1 MLSYANERE
10 LATLIRLLGPE
21 PTNPTPPPIP
31 LADWSRR
38 YLRHYLTHPASKLHE
53 WLIAELDQLDRV
65 RGQRFAIVAPR
76 GSAKTTWISK
86 VYPLYCILH
95 ALEPYVVLISNTAA
109 QAEKNLADI
118 RHELT
123 DNRALARDYP
133 HACATGPV
141 WNNARIETANG
152 VCAEA
157 MGMGTQ
163 IRGRTFGPHRPTLIV
178 IDDLENDESVES
190 PAQREKTLDWIK
202 RAVVPMG
209 TDITNIFVL
218 GTALHRDDALQRLS
232 VTPGWKSRT
241 FRALIREPYN
251 NSLWHI
257 WRNLYN
263 DRNNPRRE
271 HDALQFYLK
280 NKTEMDRGAELLWPE
295 REPLYS
301 LMCLR
306 ASIGDA
312 AFRAEKQGN
321 PSSPR
326 SVEWPDAYFPP
337 EIWFNEWPRLKLRV
351 IALDPSKGESDVSDF
366 SAFVLLGLGEDSLL
380 YVDAS
385 LARRDTM
392 QIVEEALALA
402 AAFHPHGFIVE
413 TNQFQAML
421 KDEIDRLSRE
431 RGILL
436 PISGITSTHNKRVR
450 IRTLTPYLRDGRFRF
465 KANSPGA
472 ALLVEQLREFP
483 TGRYD
488 DGPDAL
494 QMAIELLAELCRDDS
509 SRPGAEGGA
518 EEIVRV

>member
-1 MLSYANERE
+1 M
-10 LATLIRLLGPE
+10 IRLLGSE
-21 PTNPTPPPIP
+21 PTSPTPPPIP
-31 LADWSRR
+31 LTDWARR
-38 YLRHYLTHPASKLHE
+38 YLKHYLTHPASKLHK
-53 WLIAELDQLDRV
+53 WLIGELDRLDRV
-65 RGQRFAIVAPR
+65 RGERYAIVAPR

-86 VYPLYCILH
+86 IYPLYCLLH
-95 ALEPYVVLISNTAA
+95 ALEPYIVLISNTAA

-118 RHELT
+118 RHELS

-133 HACATGPV
+133 HACVPGAV

-152 VCAEA
+152 VCVEA

-178 IDDLENDESVES
+178 MDDLENDESVES
-190 PAQREKTLDWIK
+190 PAQREKTLDWIN

-209 TDITNIFVL
+209 TDETNIFVL
-218 GTALHRDDALQRLS
+218 GTALHRDDVLQKLS

-241 FRALIREPYN
+241 FRALVREPERHD
-251 NSLWHI
+251 LWYEWQNI
-257 WRNLYN
+257 YN
-263 DRNNPRRE
+263 DRNDPHRQRAARR
-271 HDALQFYLK
+271 FYEAHRE
-280 NKTEMDRGAELLWPE
+280 EMDRGAELLWPQ
-295 REPLYS
+295 RETLYS

-306 ASIGDA
+306 AGIGDA
-312 AFRAEKQGN
+312 AFQAEKQGN
-321 PSSPR
+321 PTSAR
-326 SVEWPDAYFPP
+326 SVEWPDTYFPP
-337 EIWFNEWPRLKLRV
+337 EIWFDTWPRLKLRV
-351 IALDPSKGESDVSDF
+351 MALDPSKGESDVADF
-366 SAFVLLGLGEDSLL
+366 SAFVLLGLGEDALL

-385 LARRDTM
+385 LARRDTS
-392 QIVEEALALA
+392 QIVEEALLLA
-402 AAFHPHGFIVE
+402 GEFHPHGFIVE

-421 KDEIDRLSRE
+421 KDEIDRLSRA

-472 ALLVEQLREFP
+472 ALLVDQLREFP

-494 QMAIELLAELCRDDS
+494 QMAVGLLAELCRDEP
-509 SRPGAEGGA
+509 SRPSGGSGA
-518 EEIVRV
+518 EEIVRA